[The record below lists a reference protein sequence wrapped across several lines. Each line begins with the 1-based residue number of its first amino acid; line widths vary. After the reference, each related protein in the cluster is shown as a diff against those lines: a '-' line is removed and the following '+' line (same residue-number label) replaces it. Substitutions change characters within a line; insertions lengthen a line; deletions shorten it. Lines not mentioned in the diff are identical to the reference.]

1 MAGDGTGGGSQV
13 VLVTGGYD
21 HTIKLWQAHSGVCL
35 RTMQHPDSQVNGLE
49 ISPNGQMVAACGYQ
63 HIRMY
68 DLASANPD
76 PVITFEGITKNVSRV
91 GFQKNGSWMY
101 TGGEDC
107 TARIWDPRAPPQTR
121 CQKIFQVQAPVN
133 AVMLHPDQ
141 SQIMVGDQSGII
153 HMWDLKTDQNDQ
165 LKVPEA
171 EASIQDIAID
181 PAGKMM
187 AAVNNKGNCYVWA
200 LGGQA
205 HPVPRK
211 HIAAHHKYALRCK
224 FSRDSTMLVTTSG
237 DCSAKVWRTS
247 DWTPM
252 RELRHETQ
260 RWVWDAAFS
269 IDSRFLFTG
278 SSDSYAR
285 LWDVERGTLER
296 EYCGHQ
302 KAITALA
309 FKDQAV

>member
-1 MAGDGTGGGSQV
+1 MTIGLLHITSKYPTHMAKVSA
-13 VLVTGGYD
+13 LVASLSISSGNSSHRLCINIYLNVTSRNCLY
-21 HTIKLWQAHSGVCL
+21 KLWC
-35 RTMQHPDSQVNGLE
+35 
-49 ISPNGQMVAACGYQ
+49 
-63 HIRMY
+63 
-68 DLASANPD
+68 
-76 PVITFEGITKNVSRV
+76 
-91 GFQKNGSWMY
+91 
-101 TGGEDC
+101 
-107 TARIWDPRAPPQTR
+107 RAPPQTR

-165 LKVPEA
+165 LVPEA

-278 SSDSYAR
+278 N
-285 LWDVERGTLER
+285 
-296 EYCGHQ
+296 
-302 KAITALA
+302 II
-309 FKDQAV
+309 